1 MKGVTISDVDPER
14 GCLRFDLID
23 ILNLIPDAVRKSR
36 WRLFQLEC
44 TGESAQA
51 LSTMSEAGDSID
63 GQALWNLVQKLDQV
77 IDGVLEGYFPGENAP
92 WIRIRAVDSTAFDV
106 ESREEN
112 LLELIRK
119 KFQSVTSYPTSP

>member
-1 MKGVTISDVDPER
+1 MRGVTIGDVDPER

-23 ILNLIPDAVRKSR
+23 ILNLIPDAVVKSQ

-44 TGESAQA
+44 TGESAQVLA
-51 LSTMSEAGDSID
+51 TISDAGDSID
-63 GQALWNLVQKLDQV
+63 GEALWNLVKKLDQV

-112 LLELIRK
+112 VLDLIRQ
-119 KFQSVTSYPTSP
+119 KFENVTSYPPSS